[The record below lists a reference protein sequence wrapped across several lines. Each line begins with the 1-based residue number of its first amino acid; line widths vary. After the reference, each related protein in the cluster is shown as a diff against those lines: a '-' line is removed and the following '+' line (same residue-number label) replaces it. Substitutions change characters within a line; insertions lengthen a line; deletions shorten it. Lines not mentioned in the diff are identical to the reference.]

1 LSDSKL
7 IGGKAEHKEDTALPW
22 YYWVSAFFGPLL
34 TFSILVGNIWVLQ
47 SYNSDPTLF
56 FSLTNNVTNL
66 PTGLFTA
73 MFAPDTTAFGGPQAF
88 MGWALPT
95 FVALFGY
102 LAAFVMVNLDEERE
116 LALRLGFYGLA
127 LILVTVLSNAFSLV
141 RGLATVGPSTASMTA
156 IGLVLGFGVSNSVKW
171 IKEGTPRLKGRY
183 GFATMIS
190 LTAVGALVLVM
201 LASPADFF
209 LMAKGVDW
217 VSHVFCFVVG
227 TLIALPVGLRR
238 R

>member
-1 LSDSKL
+1 
-7 IGGKAEHKEDTALPW
+7 
-22 YYWVSAFFGPLL
+22 
-34 TFSILVGNIWVLQ
+34 
-47 SYNSDPTLF
+47 
-56 FSLTNNVTNL
+56 
-66 PTGLFTA
+66 
-73 MFAPDTTAFGGPQAF
+73 